1 MVGFIPAIR
10 DSGTP
15 KRTQA
20 VQGRKEAKAW
30 MVGVNPTMTVE
41 RLRTMKKLFVLAAMT
56 MTGPALA
63 HSGGDHIHSIGAG
76 LAHPLSGADHI
87 AAMLLVGIWAGLVGG
102 ARLWVWPATFVGAMI
117 LGGVLGASGV
127 AVPWVETAIAVSV
140 IVLGIAVA
148 GAIRLPVALGAAL
161 IALFGAAHG
170 YAHGQEASDTTFTF
184 YALGFVVATAA
195 LHALG
200 VYGVRFLGSSLSRVL
215 GAAGVFAG
223 LAMVLA

>member
-1 MVGFIPAIR
+1 
-10 DSGTP
+10 
-15 KRTQA
+15 
-20 VQGRKEAKAW
+20 
-30 MVGVNPTMTVE
+30 
-41 RLRTMKKLFVLAAMT
+41 MKKLFVMAAMT
-56 MTGPALA
+56 IATPALA

-87 AAMLLVGIWAGLVGG
+87 AAMVLVGIWAGLVGG

-117 LGGVLGASGV
+117 LGGILGASGI

-140 IVLGIAVA
+140 LALGIAVA
-148 GAIRLPVALGAAL
+148 GVVRLPIGIGAVL

-170 YAHGQEASDTTFTF
+170 FAHGQEASDTSFAL
-184 YALGFVVATAA
+184 YALGFVAATAA

-200 VYGVRFLGSSLSRVL
+200 VYGVRFMGTMVSRLL
-215 GAAGVFAG
+215 GAAGVVAG